1 LHFDLLFP
9 LLVSVTLAEMMF
21 AMGLRL
27 SFSHLAESVR
37 SNQALV
43 FRAVLA
49 NYAVVPAL
57 TLLAVVVFSTAPLVA
72 AGLLILGVS
81 PAAPYGP
88 PFTVMARGNLA
99 LATALMVILAA
110 SSAIV
115 APLLLHLLLPLLPG
129 ANLAIRIEPVRL
141 TGILFMVQLLP
152 LCLGLAVV
160 QWKPALSARLQK
172 PATFVSKILNMIM
185 ITAIALLQFRV
196 ILQTAMNDVLLML
209 LLVPAGILAGW
220 LLGWPGRKNRV
231 TASIITGMR
240 NMSLAMGIAATSFPG
255 SPVLS
260 TILTYSFVA
269 GTGMLFCAWTFRR
282 IQSPVKD

>member
-1 LHFDLLFP
+1 
-9 LLVSVTLAEMMF
+9 MMF

-27 SFSHLAESVR
+27 SFRKITRPLRAEPWLVAR
-37 SNQALV
+37 SFA
-43 FRAVLA
+43 A
-49 NYAVVPAL
+49 NYLVVPL
-57 TLLAVVVFSTAPLVA
+57 ITILLLRAFGASTMTS
-72 AGLLILGVS
+72 AGLMILAVS

-88 PFTVMARGNLA
+88 PFTVIARGNLA
-99 LATALMVILAA
+99 LATALMVVLAA
-110 SSAIV
+110 SSALL
-115 APLLLHLLLPLLPG
+115 APLLLHLLLPLVPG
-129 ANLAIRIEPVRL
+129 ANLAIRIDPVRL
-141 TGILFMVQLLP
+141 TAILFLVQLLP
-152 LCLGLAVV
+152 LCLGLAVG

-269 GTGMLFCAWTFRR
+269 GTGMLAYAFAARR
-282 IQSPVKD
+282 SSR